1 MRVCAKSE
9 AATVLTAAAVFGLLS
24 NLLAVDATFGE
35 VCFVLVFVDMVVF
48 QVSTRKRRAHV
59 DEFARPNVANNR
71 IAPVKTGQSE
81 VLPGNSG

>member
-1 MRVCAKSE
+1 M
-9 AATVLTAAAVFGLLS
+9 TAAAVFGLLS

-71 IAPVKTGQSE
+71 IAADREAG
-81 VLPGNSG
+81 